1 MTRRRKAIGLSQED
15 LAVRVGVDVRTLRRW
30 ESGAGDPQPWHRP
43 KLAAELDTTLDG
55 LDELLFPTQSFTE
68 SEQYSAKPLMKTAI
82 TSAAHSPSAISHAQA
97 RTAWRGTRQL
107 LNQHR
112 GVLSAAALGLYSA
125 NPSIPRV
132 LTRSD
137 WLAPAPAPIE
147 RVRLSWLGRVPAPRI
162 TGSET
167 ASAALRPPLA
177 SGGRFNR
184 YSQAIKDL
192 ERPSLFENRSSY
204 RLVGLANDADG
215 MVLEFGHTT
224 YFDMLDTCEAVAH
237 EFAAAWQDTGANP
250 DWLASPA
257 QTHLSLRNAI
267 RDPFDLSA
275 RAVLPSIDTITLRRD
290 SCGGASIF
298 LHERNAD
305 SVAVAGSTVHVMP
318 AGVFQPSS
326 VSPWDHSADF
336 DLWRKIMR
344 EYAEEFLG
352 VPEADGSSGEPIDYA
367 RTEPYRS
374 LERAREKQQLRVYFF
389 GIVLDP
395 LTLAAEI
402 ITAVVL
408 DHQVFDTVF
417 ANMVQANSE
426 GTVVAPGGN
435 TPRAGIR
442 FNQATVQGLLA
453 RPSLAPA
460 AAACLELAWLH
471 RHALLDW

>member
-15 LAVRVGVDVRTLRRW
+15 LALRIGVDVRTLRRW

-43 KLAAELDTTLDG
+43 KLAAELDTTLNG
-55 LDELLFPTQSFTE
+55 LDELLFPLEKFAE
-68 SEQYSAKPLMKTAI
+68 SSAEPPMSTA
-82 TSAAHSPSAISHAQA
+82 TTGPAHRPSATSQAQA
-97 RTAWRGTRQL
+97 RAAWRGTRQL
-107 LNQHR
+107 LNVHR
-112 GVLSAAALGLYSA
+112 GVLSAAAQRLYTA
-125 NPSIPRV
+125 GPSIPRV
-132 LTRSD
+132 LTRPD
-137 WLAPAPAPIE
+137 WLAPAPAPLE
-147 RVRLSWLGRVPAPRI
+147 RVHLRWLGRIPAPRI

-167 ASAALRPPLA
+167 VSAALRPPLA
-177 SGGRFNR
+177 TGGQFNR

-204 RLVGLANDADG
+204 RLVALANDADG
-215 MVLEFGHTT
+215 MVMEFGHTT

-237 EFAAAWQDTGANP
+237 EFAAAWQDTGCDPA
-250 DWLASPA
+250 WLASPM
-257 QTHLSLRNAI
+257 QQHLPLRNAI

-275 RAVLPSIDTITLRRD
+275 RAVLPSIDTITLRRNPD
-290 SCGGASIF
+290 GGASIF
-298 LHERNAD
+298 LHERNAG

-326 VSPWDHSADF
+326 VSPWDQSADF
-336 DLWRKIMR
+336 DLWRNIMR
-344 EYAEEFLG
+344 EYAEEYLG
-352 VPEADGSSGEPIDYA
+352 LPEADGSSGEPIDYA
-367 RTEPYRS
+367 YTEPYRS
-374 LERAREKQQLRVYFF
+374 LERAREDQQLRTFFF

-417 ANMVQANSE
+417 ANMVSANTE
-426 GTVVAPGGN
+426 GTIVAPAGA

-442 FNQATVQGLLA
+442 FDQATVQSLLA

-460 AAACLELAWLH
+460 AAACLQLAWLH
-471 RHALLDW
+471 RDVLLDW